1 MYPIFGFEL
10 FEITPVGLLAL
21 VGWAVAAFF
30 IGKQLFKDD
39 RELRALQRW
48 MDDLSAE
55 LAKLG
60 FQLLPPIL
68 RDVAFLDII
77 QTKADIKHAIDVLKD
92 PAKRRLD
99 FAQLLE
105 GLLKDEAK
113 NTETNQGFL
122 NNVVAMFKSH
132 GVVPTSGPATDAVGN
147 VVNPDSYSD
156 NTSSFQANK
165 PSATM
170 PAPVVVNVHTNGSPA
185 VSTDAAAA
193 PASAKATA

>member
-1 MYPIFGFEL
+1 MYPLFGFEL
-10 FEITPVGLLAL
+10 FEITPVGVLAL
-21 VGWAVAAFF
+21 VGWAVAAFY

-77 QTKADIKHAIDVLKD
+77 QTKADIKHAIDILKD

-122 NNVVAMFKSH
+122 DGVIALFKAH
-132 GVVPTSGPATDAVGN
+132 GVSPSGGTGTDAVGN
-147 VVNPDSYSD
+147 VLNPASFAD
-156 NTSSFQANK
+156 NSSSFQANQ

-170 PAPVVVNVHTNGSPA
+170 PAPVVVNVHTAGTPA
-185 VSTDAAAA
+185 VSGDVASAPAAA
-193 PASAKATA
+193 K